1 MEGFQ
6 EMKGNRLLA
15 FFLSLALAASL
26 LAVPAGAVGFTDM
39 VNHWAR
45 EDVEALAA
53 EGIVNGTS
61 ATTFLPAAG

>member
-39 VNHWAR
+39 VNH
-45 EDVEALAA
+45 
-53 EGIVNGTS
+53 
-61 ATTFLPAAG
+61 

>member
-26 LAVPAGAVGFTDM
+26 LAVPAGAVGFRSEE
-39 VNHWAR
+39 H
-45 EDVEALAA
+45 
-53 EGIVNGTS
+53 TS
-61 ATTFLPAAG
+61 ELQSQR